1 MTRDDHDNERGK
13 RPFVKREGSRDDRRS
28 DRPRRFDGDKPR
40 NFESRGDKPR
50 SFEPRGDKP
59 RNFEPRG
66 DKPRGFESRGDK
78 PRNFEARGDK
88 PQGFASRSD
97 KPRGFDMTA
106 QGDEGER
113 IAKRLAR
120 VGIASRREAESM
132 IAAGRVAVNGKV
144 LTSPA
149 VNVQRSDRITVDNK
163 VLQQAERTRL
173 WLYHKPAGLVTTN
186 RDPEGRPT
194 VFDALPE
201 ELPRV
206 LSVGRLDINTEGLLL
221 LTNDGGLS
229 RVLELPATGWLR
241 RYRVRAHGSVTQA
254 QLDELKNGI
263 AVDGVFYG
271 SIEATL
277 EREQGSNVWLN
288 IGLREGKNREVKN
301 ILGALGLAVSRLI
314 RVSFGPFQ
322 LGDLEEGAVR
332 EIRGR
337 TLRDQLGE
345 KLVEDSGADF
355 DAPIYNE
362 FSNVAVQGELP
373 HRMQRFDAYEDRSS
387 EPVEEARPRYKSDWI
402 SSSGEGD
409 KKGRGGKGGFRSA
422 PRGEDRGAFRS
433 EGRGAPRSEDG
444 RSESRGAPREE
455 GRGEFRSAPRD
466 GERKPFQRDRDGK
479 SWREDGL
486 ARLSTSA
493 PRSGGFDKPRGG
505 RSDKGED
512 KFGSQPQ
519 RPRGVNVWMAPGAK
533 AYNSS
538 SKPTPGEDRRHGR
551 DGEDRPQRSEGGRG
565 YQERSGGRGD
575 SRGEDRSGYKR
586 QGFRRDDEGRDGFK
600 REGFRSDN
608 RRSNDAGDRPAREER
623 RFSGE
628 RSYDKKPFGEHT
640 GGDKPFRGKPEG
652 GRGGKPFGKGPQGGR
667 PSGGRPST
675 PRGDGPRGATP
686 RGAGPRGNGPRGD
699 KR

>member
-13 RPFVKREGSRDDRRS
+13 RPFVKREGSRDDRGS
-28 DRPRRFDGDKPR
+28 DRPRRFD
-40 NFESRGDKPR
+40 
-50 SFEPRGDKP
+50 GDKP

-66 DKPRGFESRGDK
+66 DKPRGFG
-78 PRNFEARGDK
+78 G
-88 PQGFASRSD
+88 RSD

-149 VNVQRSDRITVDNK
+149 VNVLRSDRITVDNK

-271 SIEATL
+271 SVEATL

-362 FSNVAVQGELP
+362 FSNEAVKGELP
-373 HRMQRFDAYEDRSS
+373 HRMQRFDAYEDRSTDGEGETRS
-387 EPVEEARPRYKSDWI
+387 RYKSDWI
-402 SSSGEGD
+402 SSSGDGGG
-409 KKGRGGKGGFRSA
+409 KGRGGKGGFR
-422 PRGEDRGAFRS
+422 GGA
-433 EGRGAPRSEDG
+433 RGAPRDEN
-444 RSESRGAPREE
+444 RNT
-455 GRGEFRSAPRD
+455 PRD
-466 GERKPFQRDRDGK
+466 GERKPGQRDRDGK

-493 PRSGGFDKPRGG
+493 PRSGGFDKPRGT
-505 RSDKGED
+505 RSEKGGDD
-512 KFGSQPQ
+512 KFGTQPQ

-533 AYNSS
+533 AYNST
-538 SKPTPGEDRRHGR
+538 SKPVAGEDRRRSRR
-551 DGEDRPQRSEGGRG
+551 DSEDRPQRSEGGRG
-565 YQERSGGRGD
+565 FERRPDDRAGARS
-575 SRGEDRSGYKR
+575 EDRSGYKR
-586 QGFRRDDEGRDGFK
+586 QGFRRDDESRDGFK

-608 RRSNDAGDRPAREER
+608 RRSHDGDDRPAREER

-628 RSYDKKPFGEHT
+628 RSYDKKPFGERT

-652 GRGGKPFGKGPQGGR
+652 GRGGKPFGKGPQGGK
-667 PSGGRPST
+667 PSGGRPS
-675 PRGDGPRGATP
+675 TP